1 MTGVETLAW
10 LVLAF
15 ADGSDCLIQ
24 GSFHWLPEGRVF
36 TREDGCSVHSQQE
49 GAHVVFWS
57 DSRWVAIKVPSGARS
72 LSYRW
77 GRSVA
82 FVNGNNVHVQHG
94 TILGNLQ
101 SSPSGRDRDQERSD
115 PQPGWRIGDAFA
127 YQRTRQCQAGKL
139 TRCSFYLLERADQ
152 ARPPGTPDYSVARK
166 ALLISAFASS

>member
-24 GSFHWLPEGRVF
+24 GSFHRLPEGRVF
-36 TREDGCSVHSQQE
+36 MREDGCSVHSQQE
-49 GAHVVFWS
+49 GTHVVFWS

-94 TILGNLQ
+94 TILGNPQ
-101 SSPSGRDRDQERSD
+101 SSPSVRDRDQEKTD
-115 PQPGWRIGDAFA
+115 PQPGWRIDDAFA
-127 YQRTRQCQAGKL
+127 YQRAQQSQAREITL
-139 TRCSFYLLERADQ
+139 CSLYLLKAADQ
-152 ARPPGTPDYSVARK
+152 ARPPGTPDYSVVRK
-166 ALLISAFASS
+166 ALSISAFASS